1 MSTLFVK
8 RLLDLLAPRC
18 CCGCGARL
26 ALTEQY
32 VCTSCLLSVP
42 RTDFAEDPYEN
53 QMAKL
58 YYGRLRVER
67 VAAWA
72 YYSPDNVSSRMVKTL
87 KYDDQPALGDL
98 LGRIMGAELQ
108 THHFFDGIDVLMPI
122 PLAPTRL
129 HERGYNQSLHIAQ
142 GLRQATGLPIAEGVV
157 VRTEFKGSQTRLTH
171 ADRQKN
177 VEDVFQLEDMNAV
190 AGCHVL
196 IVDDVVTTGATT
208 MSFGNELLKMKD
220 IKVSVLALTFTKG

>member
-1 MSTLFVK
+1 MNTMFAK

-42 RTDFAEDPYEN
+42 RTGFASDPYEN
-53 QMAKL
+53 PMARL
-58 YYGRLRVER
+58 YYGRLPVER

-72 YYSPDNVSSRMVKTL
+72 FYSPDNISSRMVKTL
-87 KYDDQPALGDL
+87 KYHGLPALGDL

-108 THHFFDGIDVLMPI
+108 KHHFFDGIDVLMPI

-129 HERGYNQSLHIAQ
+129 HERGYNQSRHIAQ
-142 GLRQATGLPIAEGVV
+142 GLSLATGIPIADGVV
-157 VRTEFKGSQTRLTH
+157 VRTEFKGSQTRLAH

-177 VEDVFQLEDMNAV
+177 VDDVFLLKAPDAV
-190 AGCHVL
+190 AGSHVL

-208 MSFGNELLKMKD
+208 MSFGRELLKINDVKAS
-220 IKVSVLALTFTKG
+220 ILALTFTKD